1 MSEKPRRGR
10 PITKAE
16 PDHTV
21 LSRIPL
27 SLWHKVEAYAKL
39 HKQSISEL
47 VRDGLEMRLEYDPRA
62 LQAPES
68 TADNNGAMSAGIV
81 RRLAEQLTDLSTILA
96 AGANTLLESL
106 QFASNTEYTKSVPED
121 RSATLLEND
130 SVLQVLQEMSSSL
143 SSGGENDTP
152 SIEENIEVIQN
163 IYNVIHKIEQ
173 SNMEEDSSITENN
186 ITVIQNKDDEDITP
200 ITADIQK
207 TPDFDRTRY
216 KLGQL
221 CERGHDWHGTGQSLR
236 RITKR
241 DCVECGRLT
250 KGQTHQRVSA
260 PAVAVSALAFDPTR
274 FVLGTLCPRGHEYE
288 GSGQSLLRLP
298 KHVCPQC
305 DAERARERRKA
316 LQTLAP
322 TPGVEN
328 E

>member
-1 MSEKPRRGR
+1 MNEKPRRGR

-62 LQAPES
+62 LRAPES
-68 TADNNGAMSAGIV
+68 TADNNGAVSAGIV

-96 AGANTLLESL
+96 AGADTLRENIEIEC
-106 QFASNTEYTKSVPED
+106 NTEYAKSVPD
-121 RSATLLEND
+121 GRNATLPEND
-130 SVLQVLQEMSSSL
+130 SVLQVLQEIPSGLLSGEESATSSL
-143 SSGGENDTP
+143 
-152 SIEENIEVIQN
+152 EENIEVIRD
-163 IYNVIHKIEQ
+163 IYNVIQKIEQ
-173 SNMEEDSSITENN
+173 PSAEEDCSITEND
-186 ITVIQNKDDEDITP
+186 ITVIQNKDEEDIIPT
-200 ITADIQK
+200 TADIQE

-241 DCVECGRLT
+241 DCVECARRTRG
-250 KGQTHQRVSA
+250 KIHQQVSE
-260 PAVAVSALAFDPTR
+260 PAVAVSAVAFDPIR
-274 FVLGTLCPRGHEYE
+274 FVLGTLCPRGHEYQNT
-288 GSGQSLLRLP
+288 GKTLLRLP
-298 KHVCPQC
+298 KYVCPQC

-316 LQTLAP
+316 
-322 TPGVEN
+322 N
-328 E
+328 H